1 MSARVIP
8 LPTALKLR
16 DQRVEAICAAVA
28 HDGPRPLI
36 DAEPYDGQVL
46 ITVGELEI
54 HVSPTEALAVARRIM
69 KAAGEALGTG
79 GERG

>member
-8 LPTALKLR
+8 LPTPLKRR

-36 DAEPYDGQVL
+36 DAEPYEGQVL
-46 ITVGELEI
+46 VRVGELEL
-54 HVSPTEALAVARRIM
+54 HLSAEEVLDVARRLM
-69 KAAGEALGTG
+69 RAANGVV
-79 GERG
+79 